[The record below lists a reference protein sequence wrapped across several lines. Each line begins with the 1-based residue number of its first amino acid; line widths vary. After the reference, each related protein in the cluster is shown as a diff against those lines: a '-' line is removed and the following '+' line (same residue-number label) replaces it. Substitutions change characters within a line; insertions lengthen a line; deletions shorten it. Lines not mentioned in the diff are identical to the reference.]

1 MNADSVT
8 ADCSVLVADGGDRQ
22 NHSQKAMAPT
32 CRERETEELS
42 PEWYVAITPLSLGDL
57 RREVVGDFK
66 EIVLS
71 RHNWADVCL

>member
-8 ADCSVLVADGGDRQ
+8 ADCSVLVADGEDRQ
-22 NHSQKAMAPT
+22 NHSQKAMVPT

-42 PEWYVAITPLSLGDL
+42 PEWYVAIIPLSLGDL

-66 EIVLS
+66 EIILS
-71 RHNWADVCL
+71 RHNWADVRL